1 MPRRPTEKAAR
12 LTGAQIDDLLNLPE
26 PALRDALQRL
36 KLQTAPTAQTRQQQI
51 VEGLEA
57 AEWLESRRAGVE
69 AALAAASVPDL
80 VAALQSRAVQGDD
93 DGEK

>member
-1 MPRRPTEKAAR
+1 VPRKTNAVR

-57 AEWLESRRAGVE
+57 TEWLESRRAAGVQ
-69 AALAAASVPDL
+69 A
-80 VAALQSRAVQGDD
+80 D
-93 DGEK
+93 DGEA